1 MALKS
6 LARFAAMFGLAVL
19 ATGCAATRGGSIPY
33 SKGEFAMPDAPA
45 AIIADEGY
53 KLAPLDTV
61 SVNVYQVGDLS
72 RDYSVDLS
80 GRITMPLIGNVNA
93 IGLSTNELAAS
104 IRTRLSEKYLRDP
117 NVVVAL
123 KESGSRVITV
133 DGSVNRP
140 GIFPAGRP
148 LTLMQTVALAQ
159 GTTGTAN
166 PRRVAIF
173 RVVGGKRMAA
183 AFDLI
188 RIRRGE
194 ETDPT
199 VYAGDTVIVD
209 GSNLRKAQRE
219 IFSSLPLLP
228 IFMAL

>member
-1 MALKS
+1 MALSS
-6 LARFAAMFGLAVL
+6 LVRWAVIFSMSIVL
-19 ATGCAATRGGSIPY
+19 SACATRGGSIPY
-33 SKGEFAMPDAPA
+33 NQANFGAPDAPQ
-45 AIIADEGY
+45 AIVADEGY
-53 KLAPLDTV
+53 KLAPLDKVAV
-61 SVNVYQVGDLS
+61 SVYQVPDLTK
-72 RDYSVDLS
+72 DYDVDMS

-93 IGLSTNELAAS
+93 IGLSTNELAAQ
-104 IRTRLSEKYLRDP
+104 IGRRLGEKYLQNP

-123 KESGSRVITV
+123 KESGSRVVTV

-140 GIFPAGRP
+140 GVFPAGRP

-159 GTTGTAN
+159 GTADDAN

-173 RVVGGKRMAA
+173 RVISGKRMAA

-194 ETDPT
+194 EEDPV

-209 GSNLRKAQRE
+209 GSKLRKAQKE
-219 IFSSLPLLP
+219 LFSTVPLLP